1 MYHKTRKKK
10 GLHLYSIS
18 TLLTK
23 LACQLWKETFLFMV
37 YLDVLIPWK
46 SKSFDIWKSISNP
59 WFPMTIVYVIFYNK
73 KGGGDNSTMPY
84 NDTTKSLLMNRKGEK
99 HSKYLSKEV
108 VNNIFVLFLVCM

>member
-1 MYHKTRKKK
+1 
-10 GLHLYSIS
+10 
-18 TLLTK
+18 
-23 LACQLWKETFLFMV
+23 MV
-37 YLDVLIPWK
+37 YLDILIPWK

-73 KGGGDNSTMPY
+73 KSGGANSTMPY

-108 VNNIFVLFLVCM
+108 VNNIFVLFFGLYVVLILWELRIIIKKI